1 MAVQNYYHFIDNPC
15 YSQINFR
22 ENSAVTPILAKP
34 INKVDTV
41 ITNTVDTFVKQPED
55 EEKKK
60 SNKAAITVGSTVL
73 VLTGLIALLNPKFSG
88 KLVNKM
94 KTWSSEASAKTQK
107 SKGNIVK
114 SKFYKASEK
123 IWGKIADFLQFTNTI
138 NGWKDIGFKKLC
150 TETKGVKAVMTKPHQ
165 AITRWFDALGKHTV
179 QWKYNNANKN
189 LKSLEDLISHYKDKL
204 PASEQKMLET
214 KLNEARKVCEYF
226 SKDKTANR
234 LVEQEKAMSNLE
246 KDFYSKMK
254 SYGKDL
260 WNNNWQGKK
269 ATVKNNMSFW
279 AEDMLMPTRNKLEQ
293 DGTHVVDKIMGDGKT
308 KKGTYQEI
316 IDILSPHI
324 SNEEKT
330 ILEKSLAKT
339 NKNLRKANHSET
351 VEYFD
356 KKRDLVLGGAPTDIM
371 TAIFGI
377 GMSGLAIGTA
387 DTKED
392 RISRALTVGFPA
404 IAGIGA
410 SMAFTAMLFS
420 GIQGMIYGSLASIGL
435 SKLGSIAD
443 KIVTPKI
450 APKEVKNA

>member
-94 KTWSSEASAKTQK
+94 KTWSSESRAKTQK

-123 IWGKIADFLQFTNTI
+123 VWSKVADFLQFTNTI

-214 KLNEARKVCEYF
+214 KLNEAKKVCEYF

-293 DGTHVVDKIMGDGKT
+293 DGIHVVDKIMGDGKT

-324 SNEEKT
+324 SKEEKN

-387 DTKED
+387 DTKEE
-392 RISRALTVGFPA
+392 RVSRALTVGFPA

-443 KIVTPKI
+443 KMVTPKI

>member
-1 MAVQNYYHFIDNPC
+1 MSLTNNYSLNTQFN
-15 YSQINFR
+15 SQISFR
-22 ENSAVTPILAKP
+22 EKEENAPILAKP
-34 INKVDTV
+34 INKVESA

-60 SNKAAITVGSTVL
+60 SNKTAISVGSTVL
-73 VLTGLIALLNPKFSG
+73 VLTGLVALLNPKFSG

-94 KTWSSEASAKTQK
+94 KTMSSQANVKLEKN
-107 SKGNIVK
+107 KGNVVK
-114 SKFYKASEK
+114 SNFYKTSEK
-123 IWGKIADFLQFTNTI
+123 VWGKVADFLQFTNTM
-138 NGWKDIGFKKLC
+138 NAWKDVGFKKLC
-150 TETKGVKAVMTKPHQ
+150 TETKGIKTVMTKPHK

-179 QWKYNNANKN
+179 QWKYSNANKN
-189 LKSLEDLISHYKDKL
+189 LRSLEDLISHYKDKL
-204 PASEQKMLET
+204 PASEQKALET

-226 SKDKTANR
+226 SKDKTATR
-234 LVEQEKAMSNLE
+234 LVEQEKVMSNLE
-246 KDFYSKMK
+246 KDFFGKMK

-279 AEDMLMPTRNKLEQ
+279 AEDMLMPARNKLEK
-293 DGTHVVDKIMGDGKT
+293 DGMQVVDKIMGDGKAQ
-308 KKGTYQEI
+308 KGTYHEI

-324 SNEEKT
+324 SKEEMT
-330 ILEKSLAKT
+330 VLEKSLAKA

-377 GMSGLAIGTA
+377 GMSGLAIGVA
-387 DTKED
+387 DTKEE
-392 RISRALTVGFPA
+392 RVSRALTVGFPA

-435 SKLGSIAD
+435 SKVGSIAD
-443 KIVTPKI
+443 KIITPRI
-450 APKEVKNA
+450 APKEAKNV

>member
-1 MAVQNYYHFIDNPC
+1 MSSINSYILNPQFN
-15 YSQINFR
+15 SQINFR
-22 ENSAVTPILAKP
+22 EKEENAPILAKP
-34 INKVDTV
+34 INKVESA

-60 SNKAAITVGSTVL
+60 SNKAAITVGSSVL

-94 KTWSSEASAKTQK
+94 KTMSSEASAKIEK
-107 SKGNIVK
+107 NKGNVVK

-123 IWGKIADFLQFTNTI
+123 VWGKVANFLQFTNTM

-150 TETKGVKAVMTKPHQ
+150 TETKGVKTVMTKPHQ
-165 AITRWFDALGKHTV
+165 AITRWFDALGKNTV
-179 QWKYNNANKN
+179 QWKYSNANKN
-189 LKSLEDLISHYKDKL
+189 LRSLEDLISHYKDKL

-214 KLNEARKVCEYF
+214 KLNEAKKVCEYF
-226 SKDKTANR
+226 SKDKTATR
-234 LVEQEKAMSNLE
+234 LVEQEKVMSNLE

-279 AEDMLMPTRNKLEQ
+279 AEDMLMPARNKLEK
-293 DGTHVVDKIMGDGKT
+293 DGMQVVDKIMGDGKAQ
-308 KKGTYQEI
+308 KGTYHEI

-324 SNEEKT
+324 SKEEMT
-330 ILEKSLAKT
+330 VLEKSLAKA

-387 DTKED
+387 DTKEE
-392 RISRALTVGFPA
+392 RVSRALTVGFPA

-435 SKLGSIAD
+435 SKVGSIAD
-443 KIVTPKI
+443 KIITPRI
-450 APKEVKNA
+450 APKEAKNV